1 MSNTQTKQ
9 APVAKVKAYPVQ
21 AAIWKNETA
30 KGTFH
35 TVTFSRTYKKE
46 NGEYG
51 DTDSFSGGQLLQL
64 AHVAQKAF
72 DKAES
77 LTRAA
82 RIAAGDNDTDD
93 SVTDYP
99 QDALTAGP
107 SIDDEIPF

>member
-1 MSNTQTKQ
+1 MSNNQTKQ
-9 APVAKVKAYPVQ
+9 APVAKVRCYPVQ

-51 DTDSFSGGQLLQL
+51 DTDSFSGAQLLQL
-64 AHVAQKAF
+64 AHVAQKAY
-72 DKAES
+72 DKAEA

-82 RIAAGDNDTDD
+82 RIAEGDAQAEDD
-93 SVTDYP
+93 AVTDYP
-99 QDALTAGP
+99 ETT
-107 SIDDEIPF
+107 SENSDDEGPF

>member
-1 MSNTQTKQ
+1 MTAQTKQ
-9 APVAKVKAYPVQ
+9 APVAKVRAYPVQ
-21 AAIWKNETA
+21 AAIWRNETE

-35 TVTFSRTYKKE
+35 TVTFSRTYKKGT
-46 NGEYG
+46 GEYG

-72 DKAES
+72 DKAEA

-82 RIAAGDNDTDD
+82 RIADGDNDPDD

-99 QDALTAGP
+99 QEAPAAGP
-107 SIDDEIPF
+107 SIDDEIGF